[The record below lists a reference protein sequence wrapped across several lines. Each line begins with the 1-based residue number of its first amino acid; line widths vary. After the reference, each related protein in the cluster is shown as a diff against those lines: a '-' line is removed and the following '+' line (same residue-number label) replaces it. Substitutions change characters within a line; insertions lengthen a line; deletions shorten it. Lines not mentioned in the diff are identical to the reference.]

1 MTKHGSF
8 KKVVRRHAQET
19 DQRYT
24 EALTNLEGI
33 EERLFHEP
41 AADRLIAHLQSEY
54 GSDVIAATKTSQHND
69 HVFRIDRSDGDPWI
83 ARVFPPARP
92 KSAVEGDAA
101 IIRFLERHDYP
112 AERLAVDDAVSEFDG
127 SSVLVT
133 GFVNGE
139 QLPAST
145 AKNGMMGDL
154 LGRLHSLTPDDSVT
168 RPGGAGGEDSRH
180 AGKPNQDLLAAL
192 SFLDAVST
200 KITAPHR
207 ERFENLREQV
217 RTADDGN
224 GLPEAL
230 IHGNLLHNPD
240 HALLTDQGPVAINFK
255 SAGIGPRISDLA
267 NLMWGATWSG
277 PEGVTNAADAYRNH
291 IQLTDEEF
299 ERFESVMYIR
309 PLYYTCFDYRRSVET
324 GHIRDG
330 SEQWWGFIDPN
341 HLHTAAEST
350 LTVLRR

>member
-19 DQRYT
+19 GQNYT

-33 EERLFHEP
+33 QERLFHEP
-41 AADRLIAHLQSEY
+41 AADHLIEHLQNRYNIE
-54 GSDVIAATKTSQHND
+54 ITAATKTSQHND
-69 HVFRIDRSDGDPWI
+69 HVFRIDIRESHPWI

-92 KSAVEGDAA
+92 KSAVDGDAA
-101 IIRFLERHDYP
+101 ILRFLENQDYP
-112 AERLAVDDAVSEFDG
+112 AERLAADPAVSGFEN

-133 GFVNGE
+133 RFVNGE

-145 AKNGMMGDL
+145 EKNRMMGDL
-154 LGRLHSLTPDDSVT
+154 LGRLHALTPGDSVT

-180 AGKPNQDLLAAL
+180 AGNPKQDLLAAL

-200 KITAPHR
+200 KITAPYR
-207 ERFENLREQV
+207 ERFETLREQV
-217 RTADDGN
+217 RTADDGS

-230 IHGNLLHNPD
+230 VHGNLLHNPD
-240 HALLTDQGPVAINFK
+240 HALLTNHGPVAINVK
-255 SAGIGPRISDLA
+255 SAGIGPRIADLA

-277 PEGVTNAADAYRNH
+277 PEGVTTAADAYRNH
-291 IQLTDEEF
+291 IQLTDEEL

-309 PLYYTCFDYRRSVET
+309 PLYYTCFDYRRSVES
-324 GHIRDG
+324 GHQPDG
-330 SEQWWGFIDPN
+330 TEPWWGFIDPD
-341 HLHTAAEST
+341 HLKKASTSTRTA
-350 LTVLRR
+350 LRR